1 MRLECDR
8 LSKLHILPS
17 AITYVNMSLGAIAI
31 FISTNNT
38 PVNIKIAALLVVI
51 AGITDKLDGYVA
63 RKLRITSKFGREL
76 DSLSDL
82 VSFGMAPIVL
92 WWNIN
97 NGLLGIRE
105 ITVSLLFI
113 GGGIFRLAR
122 YNIST
127 DERYIIGLPI
137 TVAGMVMGGKHLLD
151 TVYRLKLVSQS
162 TINLENT
169 FIIVLLSLLM
179 ISSFK
184 VKKTYLKHL

>member
-1 MRLECDR
+1 
-8 LSKLHILPS
+8 
-17 AITYVNMSLGAIAI
+17 MSLGAIAI

-97 NGLLGIRE
+97 NGLLGMGSFSI
-105 ITVSLLFI
+105 L
-113 GGGIFRLAR
+113 IF
-122 YNIST
+122 
-127 DERYIIGLPI
+127 
-137 TVAGMVMGGKHLLD
+137 
-151 TVYRLKLVSQS
+151 
-162 TINLENT
+162 
-169 FIIVLLSLLM
+169 
-179 ISSFK
+179 
-184 VKKTYLKHL
+184 